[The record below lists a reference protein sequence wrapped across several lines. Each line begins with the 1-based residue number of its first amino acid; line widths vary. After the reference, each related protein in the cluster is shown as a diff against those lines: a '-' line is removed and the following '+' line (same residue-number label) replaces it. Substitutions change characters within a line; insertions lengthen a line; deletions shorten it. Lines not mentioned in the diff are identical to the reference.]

1 MRKTAIAIS
10 ILIAVFI
17 PYKFDALARQQ
28 STVWAVD
35 FVKTK
40 EGQFDDYLKFNEAN
54 WVKAREEMKKQ
65 GTILSY
71 KVLTL
76 PHNSGD
82 EWNILLMTEYADMK
96 MYEARE
102 KSYQAAVA
110 KIRPAGQGATLI
122 NGKGARQMA
131 DIKFSKIFSSLSS
144 SK

>member
-1 MRKTAIAIS
+1 VRQTAIAIS
-10 ILIAVFI
+10 ILIAIFI
-17 PYKFDALARQQ
+17 LCKSDGLAQQQ
-28 STVWAVD
+28 STIWAVD

-40 EGQFDDYLKFNEAN
+40 QGQLDDYLKFNEVN

-76 PHNSGD
+76 PQDSGG
-82 EWNILLMTEYADMK
+82 EWNVLLMTEYADMK

-102 KSYQAAVA
+102 KSYQSAVA

-122 NGKGARQMA
+122 NGKSARQMA
-131 DIKFSKIFSSLSS
+131 DIIFSKLFTSLTS